1 MRNVS
6 LRLKAARSVFLSSSA
21 LFLLWGTPG
30 LAANFL
36 WTGAESTDW
45 YTANNWLEN
54 GAATTNTPKAGDN
67 VTIDTTTNAPILPT
81 DGGTEYINTIII
93 GRTATG
99 QMTSNAT
106 INGEKTRLGSLA
118 GSNGTLTLGAGGA
131 IQMDNSIMVG
141 DFGTGRIAM
150 ADGATGQTA
159 SIILGNSAGSSG
171 TVTLSGS
178 GTSLRTYGSGDNG
191 LSVAN
196 SGTGTLTVSNGAYLE
211 SDQAI
216 IGRHA
221 GGEGSITLSGAGT
234 EWNGYGATTIGSSG
248 KGTVLVQSG
257 AHAISGSLSIGE
269 NTSSTGNEAT
279 VTGSGSL
286 WNVYNDISL
295 GGNVNTGGTGGEGTL
310 SILDG
315 ATMTA
320 SNAYIG
326 NVSSGEG
333 TVYVDGAGAQL
344 QLSASLRVGRNGD
357 GRMAVLNGG
366 SVTADFALV
375 GANEDSIGL
384 LLIADA
390 GSEVT
395 LTNRMTVGA
404 TGGGALALEN
414 GGTLNSNGGIIGRDA
429 GSLGVVGVIEG
440 ATWNNTS
447 NLEVGSEG
455 VGLLDIFDGGIVTNR
470 TAEIGTTAAG
480 EGLVGVSGAGST
492 WTVDGG
498 ITVGVEGEG
507 GLLVADGG
515 VVTSTASTLA
525 SAAGSIGFA
534 AIDGAGSSWT
544 VEGDLTV
551 GESGGGLLALSNGG
565 TLTAD
570 NLVLAANAGSFGE
583 LVIGSVPGVAAQAPG
598 TLDVN
603 EVSFGDGQG
612 YLVFN
617 HTSTDYEFSREISG
631 TVDIE
636 AYGGTTILTADNTN
650 EGNTYIDTGA
660 EIQVGDGGTTGTLQG
675 NAAIETGGKLSFA
688 RSDDIEFAG
697 LLRGTGTVS
706 QKGSGTLRLTAD
718 NDQFAG
724 TLEAESGTFLVDAS
738 LRGTSADIK
747 AGASFGGSGE
757 IGSTTVRTGGTFL
770 SGDEDGSITV
780 NGDLDFEPD
789 ATYAAVIQTNQVP
802 AKVTGTVSFDETELD
817 IDFVDGGELKQ
828 QYTLL
833 EAGEITG
840 TYDAPLASLPSQF
853 RGTISEE
860 GNRLN
865 MSLAYVGG
873 NFNFSALGKGVNDQL
888 VKAFNDGVPLTG
900 TLSAGMLQS
909 GSAYEAAM
917 TTLGG
922 ELGINATMT
931 ATLGMQDF
939 LRRSSNPSRLLAGWR
954 PIEEK
959 DEDTLP
965 SAGETSA
972 LAYWNLGTPSNRQ
985 PQWDWASTSR
995 GATYGGSYGG
1005 TAGGAYGSSYG
1016 APYAPYRS
1024 LTPANS
1030 IWLEYNGETASVD
1043 GDSGA
1048 GNSGADIKGN
1058 IVEGGYL
1065 AQLDDST
1072 AIGFVFGGG
1081 QTSYDQTEQDGSAD
1095 SQSLHA
1101 AVTAAGQTAQGLY
1114 GLATVGLGIDNI
1126 DTERT
1131 VAFGTASDRLRGSY
1145 SATTFGGRFEAGGR
1159 IVNGGMAFIPF
1170 AAASAV
1176 YTSAPSYQE
1185 EVASGVGSSALA
1197 YSDSSLF
1204 RGTVEAGVGFD
1215 TAAGDYARRF
1225 SFNSRVSYLYR
1236 YGGGGNANASF
1247 LALPGY
1253 GFSISSNAP
1262 TGSAVTA
1269 NIGTRIQ
1276 LTPQADLSIGAYG
1289 EWGAEYSAL
1298 IASAKLRY
1306 IW

>member
-1 MRNVS
+1 MLNVS

-21 LFLLWGTPG
+21 LFLLSGTPG
-30 LAANFL
+30 LAADFQ

-54 GAATTNTPKAGDN
+54 GAATTNTPKTGDN
-67 VTIDTTTNAPILPT
+67 VTINTTANAPVLPT
-81 DGGTEYINTIII
+81 GRGTEYISTFVI
-93 GRTATG
+93 GDTATG
-99 QMTSNAT
+99 RVTSNAT
-106 INGEKTRLGSLA
+106 INGERTRLGASA
-118 GSNGTLTLGAGGA
+118 GGNGTLTLGAGGQV
-131 IQMDNSIMVG
+131 QMDNSIIVG
-141 DFGTGRIAM
+141 DAGTGRIDMSA
-150 ADGATGQTA
+150 GATGQTA
-159 SIILGNSAGSSG
+159 SIILGNADGSSG
-171 TVTLSGS
+171 ALTLSGS
-178 GTSLRTYGSGDNG
+178 GTSLRTYGTGANG
-191 LSVAN
+191 LSVGN
-196 SGTGTLTVSNGAYLE
+196 SGTGTLNVSNGAFIE

-216 IGRHA
+216 IGRNA
-221 GGEGSITLSGAGT
+221 GGKGSVTLSGAGT
-234 EWNGYGATTIGSSG
+234 QWNGYGATTIGSSG
-248 KGTVLVQSG
+248 SGSVTVQSG
-257 AHAISGSLSIGE
+257 AQAISGSLSIGE
-269 NTSSTGNEAT
+269 DTSSTGNEAT
-279 VTGSGSL
+279 VTGGGSL
-286 WNVYNDISL
+286 WNVYNDIAI
-295 GGNVNTGGTGGEGTL
+295 GGNVERSGSGGEGSL
-310 SILDG
+310 SVLNG

-326 NVSSGEG
+326 DASAG
-333 TVYVDGAGAQL
+333 TGVVLVDGAGSKL
-344 QLSASLRVGRNGD
+344 QLSASLRVGRSGE
-357 GRMAVLNGG
+357 GGMAVSNGG
-366 SVTADFALV
+366 SVSADFALV
-375 GANEDSIGL
+375 GANENSTGVMLVTDADSVATI
-384 LLIADA
+384 
-390 GSEVT
+390 
-395 LTNRMTVGA
+395 TNRMTVGA
-404 TGGGALALEN
+404 TGDGLLDLQNGA
-414 GGTLNSNGGIIGRDA
+414 TLNSNGGIIGRDA
-429 GSLGVVGVIEG
+429 GSVGVVGVLGG
-440 ATWNNTS
+440 ATWNNSS
-447 NLEVGSEG
+447 NLEIGSAG
-455 VGLLDIFDGGIVTNR
+455 TGLLAIADGGIVNNR
-470 TAEIGTTAAG
+470 TVEIGTTATG
-480 EGLVGVSGAGST
+480 EGLVTLGGAGSS
-492 WTVDGG
+492 WNVNGG
-498 ITVGVEGEG
+498 ITVGVEGNG
-507 GLLVADGG
+507 GMLVTDGST
-515 VVTSTASTLA
+515 VTSTESAVASGT
-525 SAAGSIGFA
+525 GSIGLA
-534 AIDGAGSSWT
+534 AVDGAGSSWT
-544 VEGDLTV
+544 IEGDLTV
-551 GESGGGLLALSNGG
+551 GENGTGVLQLSDAG

-570 NLVLAANAGSFGE
+570 KLVLAANSGSIGG
-583 LVIGSVPGVAAQAPG
+583 LVIGSLPGIAPQGPG

-603 EVSFGDGQG
+603 EVSFGNGQG

-617 HTSTDYEFSREISG
+617 HTSTDYEFSRVISG

-636 AYGGTTILTADNTN
+636 AYAGTTVLTADNTN
-650 EGNTYIDTGA
+650 TGNTYIDTGA
-660 EIQVGDGGTTGTLQG
+660 EIQVGNGGTTGTLQG

-706 QKGSGTLRLTAD
+706 QKGPGTLRLTAD

-724 TLEAESGTFLVDAS
+724 TLEAEGGTFLVDGA
-738 LRGTSADIK
+738 LRGTKADIK
-747 AGASFGGSGE
+747 AGAALGGSGE

-770 SGDEDGSITV
+770 SGDEKGSITV
-780 NGDLDFEPD
+780 NGEIDFEPD
-789 ATYAAVIQTNQVP
+789 ATYAAVIQTSQVP
-802 AKVTGTVSFDETELD
+802 AKVTGTVAFDETEFD
-817 IDFVDGGELKQ
+817 VEFVDGGELKQ

-833 EAGEITG
+833 EAGAITG

-922 ELGINATMT
+922 ELGVNATMT

-972 LAYWNLGTPSNRQ
+972 LAYWNLGTPSSRQ
-985 PQWDWASTSR
+985 PQWDWASAGR
-995 GATYGGSYGG
+995 GSTYGGSYGG
-1005 TAGGAYGSSYG
+1005 AYGGSYG
-1016 APYAPYRS
+1016 APYRS

-1065 AQLDDST
+1065 AQLDDTT

-1081 QTSYDQTEQDGSAD
+1081 QTSYDQTEQNGSAD

-1114 GLATVGLGIDNI
+1114 GLATVGLGVDSI

-1131 VAFGTASDRLRGSY
+1131 VAFGTAVDRLRGSY
-1145 SATTFGGRFEAGGR
+1145 SATTFGGRFEVGGR
-1159 IVNGGMAFIPF
+1159 VVNGGMAFIPF

-1185 EVASGVGSSALA
+1185 EVAAGLGSSALA
-1197 YSDSSLF
+1197 YSDSNLF

-1215 TAAGDYARRF
+1215 TAAGDYAQRF

-1236 YGGGGNANASF
+1236 YGGGGNASARF

-1262 TGSAVTA
+1262 TGSAVAA
-1269 NIGTRIQ
+1269 NIGARIQ

>member
-30 LAANFL
+30 VAADFL

-67 VTIDTTTNAPILPT
+67 VTIDTTTNAPVLPT

-106 INGEKTRLGSLA
+106 INGENTRLGSLA
-118 GSNGTLTLGAGGA
+118 GGNGTLTLGAGGA
-131 IQMDNSIMVG
+131 IQMDKSIIVG
-141 DFGTGRIAM
+141 DFGTGRIGM
-150 ADGATGQTA
+150 TDGATGQTA

-221 GGEGSITLSGAGT
+221 GGEGSITLSGTGT

-248 KGTVLVQSG
+248 TGTVLVESG
-257 AHAISGSLSIGE
+257 AHAISGSLTIGE
-269 NTSSTGNEAT
+269 NASSLDNEAT

-310 SILDG
+310 SVLNG

-326 NVSSGEG
+326 NVSGGEG
-333 TVYVDGAGAQL
+333 TAYVDGAGSKL

-357 GRMAVLNGG
+357 GRLAVSSGG
-366 SVTADFALV
+366 SVSADFALV
-375 GANEDSIGL
+375 GANENSTGL
-384 LLIADA
+384 LVITDA
-390 GSEVT
+390 GSEMT

-404 TGGGALALEN
+404 TGEGLLDLEN

-429 GSLGVVGVIEG
+429 GSVGVVGVLGG
-440 ATWNNTS
+440 AAWNNTS
-447 NLEVGSEG
+447 TLDVGSEG
-455 VGLLDIFDGGIVTNR
+455 TGLLDIFDGGTVTNG
-470 TAEIGTTAAG
+470 TARIGTNATG
-480 EGLVGVSGAGST
+480 QGVVVVSGAGSS
-492 WTVDGG
+492 WAVDGG

-507 GLLVADGG
+507 LLLVTDGG
-515 VVTSTASTLA
+515 TVTSTASTLG
-525 SAAGSIGFA
+525 SAADSIGIA
-534 AIDGAGSSWT
+534 MIDGAGSSWAI
-544 VEGDLTV
+544 EGDLTV
-551 GESGGGLLALSNGG
+551 GEDGNGALVLSDEG
-565 TLTAD
+565 TLSAD
-570 NLVLAANAGSFGE
+570 NLVLAENSGSVGI
-583 LVIGSVPGVAAQAPG
+583 LVIGSIPDEDPAAPG
-598 TLDVN
+598 ALDVN
-603 EVSFGDGQG
+603 ELSFGDGQG
-612 YLVFN
+612 YLIFN
-617 HTSTDYEFSREISG
+617 HTSSDYEFSSPISG

-636 AYGGTTILTADNTN
+636 AYAGTTILTADNTN

-660 EIQVGDGGTTGTLQG
+660 EIQVGNGGMTGTLQG

-706 QKGSGTLRLTAD
+706 QKGPGTLRLTAD

-724 TLEAESGTFLVDAS
+724 TLEAESGTFLVDGS
-738 LRGTSADIK
+738 LRGTKADIK

-770 SGDEDGSITV
+770 SGDEKGSITV

-789 ATYAAVIQTNQVP
+789 ATYAAVIQTSQVP
-802 AKVTGTVSFDETELD
+802 AKVTGTVAFDETELD
-817 IDFVDGGELKQ
+817 VDFVDGGELKQ

-840 TYDAPLASLPSQF
+840 TYEAPLASLPSQF
-853 RGTISEE
+853 RGTISQDA
-860 GNRLN
+860 NRLN

-873 NFNFSALGKGVNDQL
+873 NFNFSALGRGVNDQL

-931 ATLGMQDF
+931 ANLGMQDF
-939 LRRSSNPSRLLAGWR
+939 LRRSSNPSRLFAGWR

-972 LAYWNLGTPSNRQ
+972 LAYWNLGTPSSRQ
-985 PQWDWASTSR
+985 PQWDWASAGR
-995 GATYGGSYGG
+995 GATY
-1005 TAGGAYGSSYG
+1005 GGAYGSSYG

-1048 GNSGADIKGN
+1048 GNSGADITGN

-1065 AQLDDST
+1065 AQLDDTT

-1081 QTSYDQTEQDGSAD
+1081 QTRYDQTEQNGSAD

-1114 GLATVGLGIDNI
+1114 GLATVGLGVDSI

-1131 VAFGTASDRLRGSY
+1131 VAFGTTSDRLRGSY

-1185 EVASGVGSSALA
+1185 EVAAGLGSSALA

-1204 RGTVEAGVGFD
+1204 RGTVEAGLGFD
-1215 TAAGDYARRF
+1215 TAAGDYAQRF

-1269 NIGTRIQ
+1269 NIGARIQ
-1276 LTPQADLSIGAYG
+1276 LTPQADLSLGAYG

>member
-1 MRNVS
+1 MRNVN
-6 LRLKAARSVFLSSSA
+6 LRLKAARSIFLSSSA

-30 LAANFL
+30 TAADFL

-54 GAATTNTPKAGDN
+54 GAATTNTPKTGDN
-67 VTIDTTTNAPILPT
+67 VTINTTANAPVLPT
-81 DGGTEYINTIII
+81 DRGTEYISTFII
-93 GRTATG
+93 GDTATG
-99 QMTSNAT
+99 RVTSNAT
-106 INGEKTRLGSLA
+106 INGERTRLGASA
-118 GSNGTLTLGAGGA
+118 GGNGTLTLGAGGQV
-131 IQMDNSIMVG
+131 QMDNSIIVG
-141 DFGTGRIAM
+141 DAGTGRIDMSA
-150 ADGATGQTA
+150 GATGQTA
-159 SIILGNSAGSSG
+159 SIILGNADDSTG

-178 GTSLRTYGSGDNG
+178 GTSLRTYGTGANG
-191 LSVAN
+191 LSVGN
-196 SGTGTLTVSNGAYLE
+196 SGTGSLSVSDGAFIE

-216 IGRHA
+216 VGRNA
-221 GGEGSITLSGAGT
+221 GGAGSVTLSGAGT
-234 EWNGYGATTIGSSG
+234 QWNGYGATTIGSSG

-310 SILDG
+310 SVLDG

-320 SNAYIG
+320 SNGYIG

-333 TVYVDGAGAQL
+333 TVYVDGAGSQL

-357 GRMAVLNGG
+357 GRMAVSNGG

-375 GANEDSIGL
+375 GANANSTGIVVITDADS
-384 LLIADA
+384 
-390 GSEVT
+390 EMT
-395 LTNRMTVGA
+395 LTNRMTVGT
-404 TGGGALALEN
+404 TGEGLLELEN

-429 GSLGVVGVIEG
+429 GSVGVVGVLG
-440 ATWNNTS
+440 SATWNNSS
-447 NLEVGSEG
+447 NLEIGSEG
-455 VGLLDIFDGGIVTNR
+455 TGLLAIAGGGIVNNR
-470 TAEIGTTAAG
+470 TVEIGTTTTG
-480 EGLVGVSGAGST
+480 EGLVTLGGAGSS
-492 WTVDGG
+492 WNVDGG
-498 ITVGVEGEG
+498 ITVGVEGNG
-507 GLLVADGG
+507 GILVTDGST
-515 VVTSTASTLA
+515 VTSTESTIASG
-525 SAAGSIGFA
+525 AGSIGLVA
-534 AIDGAGSSWT
+534 VDGAGSSWT
-544 VEGDLTV
+544 IDGDLTV
-551 GESGGGLLALSNGG
+551 GENGTGVLQLSDGG

-570 NLVLAANAGSFGE
+570 NLVLAANAGSTGG
-583 LVIGSVPGVAAQAPG
+583 LVIGSLPDITPQGPG

-603 EVSFGDGQG
+603 EVTFGDGQG

-617 HTSTDYEFSREISG
+617 HTSSDYEFSRVISG

-636 AYGGTTILTADNTN
+636 AYAGTTILTADNTN
-650 EGNTYIDTGA
+650 KGNTYIDTGA
-660 EIQVGDGGTTGTLQG
+660 EIQVGNGGTTGTLQG
-675 NAAIETGGKLSFA
+675 NAAIETGGTLSFA

-697 LLRGTGTVS
+697 LLRGTGAVS
-706 QKGSGTLRLTAD
+706 QKGPGTLRLTAD
-718 NDQFAG
+718 NNEFSG
-724 TLEAESGTFLVDAS
+724 TLEAESGTFLVDGA
-738 LRGTSADIK
+738 LRGTSADVK

-757 IGSTTVRTGGTFL
+757 IGSTTVRSGGTFL

-789 ATYAAVIQTNQVP
+789 ATYAAVIQTSQVP

-873 NFNFSALGKGVNDQL
+873 NFNFSALGRGVNDQL

-972 LAYWNLGTPSNRQ
+972 LAYWNLGTPSSRQ
-985 PQWDWASTSR
+985 PQWDWASAGR
-995 GATYGGSYGG
+995 GSTYGGSYGG
-1005 TAGGAYGSSYG
+1005 STGGAYGSSYG

-1024 LTPANS
+1024 LMPSNS

-1043 GDSGA
+1043 GDTGA

-1081 QTSYDQTEQDGSAD
+1081 QTSYDQTEQNGSAD

-1114 GLATVGLGIDNI
+1114 GLATVGLGVDNI

-1131 VAFGTASDRLRGSY
+1131 VAFGTAVDRLRGSY

-1185 EVASGVGSSALA
+1185 EVAAGLGSSALA

-1215 TAAGDYARRF
+1215 TAAGDYAQRF

-1236 YGGGGNANASF
+1236 YGGGGNANANF

-1262 TGSAVTA
+1262 TGSAVAA
-1269 NIGTRIQ
+1269 NIGARIQ

>member
-21 LFLLWGTPG
+21 LFLLWG
-30 LAANFL
+30 AAGHAADFQ

-54 GAATTNTPKAGDN
+54 GAATTNTPKTGDN
-67 VTIDTTTNAPILPT
+67 VTINTTANAPVLPT
-81 DGGTEYINTIII
+81 DRGTEYISTFVI
-93 GRTATG
+93 GDTATG
-99 QMTSNAT
+99 RVTSNAT
-106 INGEKTRLGSLA
+106 INGERTRLGASA
-118 GSNGTLTLGAGGA
+118 GGNGTLTLGAGGQV
-131 IQMDNSIMVG
+131 QMDNSIIVG
-141 DFGTGRIAM
+141 DAGTGRVSM
-150 ADGATGQTA
+150 SDGATGQTA
-159 SIILGNSAGSSG
+159 SIILGNADGSSG

-178 GTSLRTYGSGDNG
+178 GTSLRTYGTGANG

-196 SGTGTLTVSNGAYLE
+196 SGSGNLSVSDGAFIE

-216 IGRHA
+216 VGRNA
-221 GGEGSITLSGAGT
+221 GGAGSVTLSGAGT
-234 EWNGYGATTIGSSG
+234 QWNGYGATTIGSSG

-310 SILDG
+310 SVLNG

-333 TVYVDGAGAQL
+333 KVYVDGAGSQL

-357 GRMAVLNGG
+357 GRLAVSNGG

-375 GANEDSIGL
+375 GANANSTGIL
-384 LLIADA
+384 YVTDA
-390 GSEVT
+390 GSEMT

-404 TGGGALALEN
+404 TGEGLLGLEN

-429 GSLGVVGVIEG
+429 GSIGIVGVTGG

-455 VGLLDIFDGGIVTNR
+455 SGLLDIFNGGTVTNR
-470 TAEIGTTAAG
+470 TVEIGTNATGYGFVAVTG
-480 EGLVGVSGAGST
+480 TGSS
-492 WTVDGG
+492 WAVDGG
-498 ITVGVEGEG
+498 ITAGVEGDG
-507 GLLVADGG
+507 ALVISRGG
-515 VVTSTASTLA
+515 VVTSTESTVAST
-525 SAAGSIGFA
+525 AGSTGLA
-534 AIDGAGSSWT
+534 VIDGAGSSWT
-544 VEGDLTV
+544 IDGDLTV
-551 GESGGGLLALSNGG
+551 GENGTGVLQLSDGG

-570 NLVLAANAGSFGE
+570 KLVLAANAGSTGS
-583 LVIGSVPGVAAQAPG
+583 LVIGSLPDVAPQGPG

-617 HTSTDYEFSREISG
+617 HTSSDYEFSRVISG
-631 TVDIE
+631 TVDIG
-636 AYGGTTILTADNTN
+636 AFAGTTILTADNTN

-660 EIQVGDGGTTGTLQG
+660 EIQVGNGGTTGTLQG

-706 QKGSGTLRLTAD
+706 QKGPGTLRLTAD

-724 TLEAESGTFLVDAS
+724 TLEAESGTFLVDGS
-738 LRGTSADIK
+738 LRGTKADIK
-747 AGASFGGSGE
+747 AGAAFGGSGE

-770 SGDEDGSITV
+770 SGDEKGSITV

-789 ATYAAVIQTNQVP
+789 ATYAAVIQTSQVP
-802 AKVTGTVSFDETELD
+802 AKVTGTVAFDETELD
-817 IDFVDGGELKQ
+817 VDFVDGGELKQ

-833 EAGEITG
+833 EAGAITG
-840 TYDAPLASLPSQF
+840 TYEAPLASLPSQF
-853 RGTISEE
+853 RGTISQDA
-860 GNRLN
+860 NRLN

-873 NFNFSALGKGVNDQL
+873 NFNFSALGRGVNDQL

-931 ATLGMQDF
+931 ANLGMQDF
-939 LRRSSNPSRLLAGWR
+939 LRRSSNPSRLFTGWR

-959 DEDTLP
+959 EDDALP
-965 SAGETSA
+965 SANETSA
-972 LAYWNLGTPSNRQ
+972 LAYWNLGTPSSRQ
-985 PQWDWASTSR
+985 PQWDWASAGR
-995 GATYGGSYGG
+995 GATYGGSSGG
-1005 TAGGAYGSSYG
+1005 SYG

-1048 GNSGADIKGN
+1048 GNSGADITGN

-1065 AQLDDST
+1065 AQLDDTT

-1081 QTSYDQTEQDGSAD
+1081 QTRYDQTEQNGSAD

-1114 GLATVGLGIDNI
+1114 GLATVGLGVDSI

-1131 VAFGTASDRLRGSY
+1131 VAFGTTSDRLRGSY

-1185 EVASGVGSSALA
+1185 EVAAGLGSSALA

-1204 RGTVEAGVGFD
+1204 RGTVEAGLGFD
-1215 TAAGDYARRF
+1215 TAAGDYAQRF

-1269 NIGTRIQ
+1269 NIGARIQ
-1276 LTPQADLSIGAYG
+1276 LTPQADLSLGAYG